1 MGILVLAI
9 GALFEYFGDKAMNH
23 AIWAKGGVRW
33 ALCAALLLTCY
44 SFTVTWT
51 YKDLGKSLAIYVFF
65 FFLIIVSMDIRSRP
79 ITWHGPAALLLV
91 LAGTSIY
98 YLSFTE

>member
-33 ALCAALLLTCY
+33 ILCAAFLLTCY
-44 SFTVTWT
+44 SFIVTWT

-65 FFLIIVSMDIRSRP
+65 FFLITVWMDIRSRP
-79 ITWHGPAALLLV
+79 ITWHTPAALLLV

-98 YLSFTE
+98 YLSFSE